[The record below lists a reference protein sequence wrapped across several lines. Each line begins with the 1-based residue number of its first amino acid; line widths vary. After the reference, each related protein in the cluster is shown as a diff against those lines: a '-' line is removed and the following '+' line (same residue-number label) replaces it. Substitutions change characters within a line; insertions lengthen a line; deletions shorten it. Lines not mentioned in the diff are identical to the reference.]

1 MRFIFSNDGRK
12 FFISS
17 YLQRKPY
24 ICTYNMK
31 ELAYLNKYFIK
42 YKWRLIPGV
51 IFVIISNYFGILP
64 AKVIREA
71 FDLVK
76 ENIDLYRLYDGFDR
90 QDLIYK
96 VFGSS
101 LLFFGIVVL
110 VLSLLRGIFLFLM
123 RQSIILISRHI
134 EYDLKN
140 EIYQHYQALDF
151 SFYRKNN
158 TGDLMN
164 RATEDVNQVRNYL
177 GPAIMYA
184 INTVTLA
191 VMVIYA
197 MYDVNPTLATYALLP
212 IPIISVLILFVNRV
226 INQRSTRIQ
235 AQLSKLSN
243 FVQETFSGIRVVKT
257 YSKELDKMQV
267 FAEESNVYRNTSLD
281 LVKIQAIFFPLIIFL
296 VGFSTI
302 ITVYIG
308 GIEVNKGTIT
318 AGNIAEFIMYVNQ
331 LTFPAMALAWVTSLI
346 QRAAASQKRINEFLK
361 TTSEIKN
368 GSLTQTLEGDIKL
381 QNVSFTYPET
391 GIQALKNINL
401 HIKTG
406 QSLAIIGR
414 TGSGK
419 STLANLLLRMYD
431 CDSGTIKYDDK
442 NIQAY
447 DYKSLREQ
455 IGFVPQQVFLFSDTI
470 ANNIA
475 FGLDELDQDKV
486 ENAAKQAVVYDNIK
500 GFEDG
505 FQTHIGER
513 GITLS
518 GGQKQ
523 RVSIARALIKDPQIL
538 IFDDCLSAV
547 DTKTEEEILSN
558 LSVIMKNKTS
568 IFIAHRISTIKN
580 ADHIIV
586 LDDGRIIEEGTHQE
600 LLDMKGEY
608 ADLYQSQ
615 LLQGQEID

>member
-1 MRFIFSNDGRK
+1 
-12 FFISS
+12 
-17 YLQRKPY
+17 
-24 ICTYNMK
+24 MK
-31 ELAYLNKYFIK
+31 DLAYLNKYFLK

-76 ENIDLYRLYDGFDR
+76 ENIDLYKLYNGFDN
-90 QDLIYK
+90 QQSIYSI
-96 VFGSS
+96 FGKS
-101 LLFFGIVVL
+101 LLYFGALVL
-110 VLSLLRGIFLFLM
+110 VLALIRGIFLFLM
-123 RQSIILISRHI
+123 RQSIILISRYI

-151 SFYRKNN
+151 SFFRKNN

-177 GPAIMYA
+177 GPAIMYT
-184 INTVTLA
+184 INTVTLSI
-191 VMVIYA
+191 MIIYA

-212 IPIISVLILFVNRV
+212 IPIIMVIILFINKV

-243 FVQETFSGIRVVKT
+243 FVQETFSGIRVIKT
-257 YSKELDKMQV
+257 YTQETGKIDEFKKES
-267 FAEESNVYRNTSLD
+267 EVYRNTTLD
-281 LVKIQAIFFPLIIFL
+281 LVRVQAIFFPLIIFL

-302 ITVYIG
+302 ITVYVG
-308 GIEVNKGTIT
+308 GLEVNKGTIT
-318 AGNIAEFIMYVNQ
+318 AGNIAEFIIYVNQ
-331 LTFPAMALAWVTSLI
+331 LTFPALALAWVTSLI
-346 QRAAASQKRINEFLK
+346 QRAAASQKRINEFLNTK
-361 TTSEIKN
+361 SEIVN
-368 GSLTQTLEGDIKL
+368 GSVVKDIVGNIELK
-381 QNVSFTYPET
+381 NVSFTYPET
-391 GIQALKNINL
+391 GIKALDNINL
-401 HIKTG
+401 TIPAG
-406 QSLAIIGR
+406 QTVAIIGK

-431 CDSGTIKYDDK
+431 VDSGGISYQGTDIKD
-442 NIQAY
+442 Y
-447 DYKSLREQ
+447 DYISLREQ
-455 IGFVPQQVFLFSDTI
+455 IGFVPQNVFLFSDTI

-475 FGLDELDQDKV
+475 FGLDKYTIEQV
-486 ENAAKQAVVYDNIK
+486 EWAAKQAAVYENIM
-500 GFEDG
+500 GFEEG
-505 FQTHIGER
+505 FYTHIGER

-523 RVSIARALIKDPQIL
+523 RVSIARALIKNPNFL

-547 DTKTEEEILSN
+547 DTKTEEEILHN
-558 LSVIMKNKTS
+558 LSKIMKDKTS

-586 LDDGRIIEEGTHQE
+586 LDNGKVIEEGNHE
-600 LLDMKGEY
+600 SLLALNGEY
-608 ADLYQSQ
+608 ADLYDKQ
-615 LLQGQEID
+615 LLQAQE

>member
-1 MRFIFSNDGRK
+1 
-12 FFISS
+12 
-17 YLQRKPY
+17 
-24 ICTYNMK
+24 MK
-31 ELAYLNKYFIK
+31 ELAYLNKYFYK
-42 YKWRLIPGV
+42 YRWGLIPGV

-76 ENIDLYRLYDGFDR
+76 ENIDLYRLYAGFDR
-90 QDLIYK
+90 QDLIYQ

-101 LLFFGIVVL
+101 LLFFGAIVL
-110 VLSLLRGIFLFLM
+110 ALALLRGIFLFLM

-140 EIYQHYQALDF
+140 EIYQHYQELDF
-151 SFYRKNN
+151 SFFRENN

-184 INTVTLA
+184 INTVALSI
-191 VMVIYA
+191 MIIYA
-197 MYDVNPTLATYALLP
+197 MYAVNPTLATYSLIP
-212 IPIISVLILFVNRV
+212 IPIIAVIILFVNKV
-226 INQRSTRIQ
+226 INRRSTRIQ
-235 AQLSKLSN
+235 AQLSKLSS
-243 FVQETFSGIRVVKT
+243 FVQETFSGIRVIKAYT
-257 YSKELDKMQV
+257 REEEKMNE
-267 FAEESNVYRNTSLD
+267 FSRESNYYRETALD
-281 LVKIQAIFFPLIIFL
+281 LVRVQAIFFPLIVFL

-302 ITVYIG
+302 LTVYVG
-308 GIEVNKGTIT
+308 GIEVKKGTIT
-318 AGNIAEFIMYVNQ
+318 AGNIAEFIIYVNQ

-361 TTSEIKN
+361 TKPEIVN
-368 GSLTQTLEGDIKL
+368 GSVQKVISGDITL
-381 QNVSFTYPET
+381 SNVSFTYPDT
-391 GIQALKNINL
+391 GIKALDNINL
-401 HIKTG
+401 HIPAGST
-406 QSLAIIGR
+406 LAIIGK

-419 STLANLLLRMYD
+419 TTLANLLLRMYD
-431 CDSGTIKYDDK
+431 TDEGTIHVDNVPLQSYDFHH
-442 NIQAY
+442 
-447 DYKSLREQ
+447 LRQQ

-470 ANNIA
+470 ANNIS
-475 FGLDELDQDKV
+475 FGLDHLEMSRV
-486 ENAAKQAVVYDNIK
+486 EQAAKDAAVYDNIVA
-500 GFEDG
+500 FEEG

-547 DTKTEEEILSN
+547 DTKTEEAILSN
-558 LSVIMKNKTS
+558 LGRIMKNKTTV
-568 IFIAHRISTIKN
+568 FIAHRVSTIKN

-586 LDDGRIIEEGTHQE
+586 LDDGRIIEEGTHEQ
-600 LLDMKGEY
+600 LLNLKGEY
-608 ADLYQSQ
+608 AELHESQ
-615 LLQGQEID
+615 LLQTME

>member
-1 MRFIFSNDGRK
+1 
-12 FFISS
+12 
-17 YLQRKPY
+17 
-24 ICTYNMK
+24 MK
-31 ELAYLNKYFIK
+31 ELAYLNKYFYK

-51 IFVIISNYFGILP
+51 IFVIISNYFAILP

-76 ENIDLYRLYDGFDR
+76 ENIDLYRLYDGFER
-90 QDLIYK
+90 QDLIYN

-101 LLFFGIVVL
+101 LLFFGAIV
-110 VLSLLRGIFLFLM
+110 LLLALIRGLFLFLM

-140 EIYQHYQALDF
+140 EIYNHYQELDF
-151 SFYRKNN
+151 SFFRKNN

-184 INTVTLA
+184 INTVALSLL
-191 VMVIYA
+191 VIYA
-197 MYDVNPTLATYALLP
+197 MYDVNPRLATYSLLP
-212 IPIISVLILFVNRV
+212 IPIIAVIILF
-226 INQRSTRIQ
+226 INKIINKRSTRIQ
-235 AQLSKLSN
+235 AQLSKLSS
-243 FVQETFSGIRVVKT
+243 FVQETFSGIRVIKT
-257 YSKELDKMQV
+257 YAREQEKMGE
-267 FAEESNVYRNTSLD
+267 FAHESNHYRDTSLD
-281 LVKIQAIFFPLIIFL
+281 LVRVQAIFFPLIIFL
-296 VGFSTI
+296 IGFSTI

-318 AGNIAEFIMYVNQ
+318 AGNIAEFIIYVSQ

-361 TTSEIKN
+361 TKSQIHN
-368 GSLTQTLEGDIKL
+368 GTITHHVEGDINL
-381 QNVSFTYPET
+381 SHVSFTYPET
-391 GIQALKNINL
+391 GIKALDNVNI
-401 HIKTG
+401 HVPKGST
-406 QSLAIIGR
+406 LAIIGK

-419 STLANLLLRMYD
+419 TTLANLLLR
-431 CDSGTIKYDDK
+431 
-442 NIQAY
+442 AY
-447 DYKSLREQ
+447 DVDEGSIHIDQIPLKDYDFGALRQ
-455 IGFVPQQVFLFSDTI
+455 QMGFVPQQVFLFSDTI

-475 FGLDELDQDKV
+475 FGLDHVDIDKI
-486 ENAAKQAVVYDNIK
+486 EQAAKDAVVYDNIAA
-500 GFEDG
+500 FEHG

-513 GITLS
+513 GVTLS

-523 RVSIARALIKDPQIL
+523 RVSIARALIKDPKIL

-547 DTKTEEEILSN
+547 DTKTEEQILRN
-558 LSVIMKNKTS
+558 LARIMKNKTS

-586 LDDGRIIEEGTHQE
+586 LDNGKIIEQGTHDQ
-600 LLDMKGEY
+600 LLAQNGEY
-608 ADLYQSQ
+608 ATLYESQ
-615 LLQGQEID
+615 LLQSIE

>member
-1 MRFIFSNDGRK
+1 
-12 FFISS
+12 
-17 YLQRKPY
+17 
-24 ICTYNMK
+24 MK
-31 ELAYLNKYFIK
+31 DLAYLNKYFLK

-76 ENIDLYRLYDGFDR
+76 ENIDLYKLYNGFDN
-90 QDLIYK
+90 QQSIYN
-96 VFGSS
+96 VFGKS
-101 LLFFGIVVL
+101 LLYFGAL
-110 VLSLLRGIFLFLM
+110 VLILALIRGIFLFLM
-123 RQSIILISRHI
+123 RQSIILISRYI

-151 SFYRKNN
+151 SFFRKNN

-184 INTVTLA
+184 INTVTLSI
-191 VMVIYA
+191 MIIYA
-197 MYDVNPTLATYALLP
+197 MYDVNATLATYALLP
-212 IPIISVLILFVNRV
+212 IPIIMVIIMFINKV

-243 FVQETFSGIRVVKT
+243 FVQETFSGIRVIKT
-257 YSKELDKMQV
+257 YTQETSKIDEFKK
-267 FAEESNVYRNTSLD
+267 ESEVYKNTTLD
-281 LVKIQAIFFPLIIFL
+281 LVRVQAIFFPLIVFL

-302 ITVYIG
+302 ITVYVG
-308 GIEVNKGTIT
+308 GLEVNKGTIT
-318 AGNIAEFIMYVNQ
+318 AGNIAEFIIYVNQ
-331 LTFPAMALAWVTSLI
+331 LTFPALALAWVTSLI
-346 QRAAASQKRINEFLK
+346 QRAAASQKRINEFLNTK
-361 TTSEIKN
+361 SEIVN
-368 GSLTQTLEGDIKL
+368 GSIVKDLVGNIELK
-381 QNVSFTYPET
+381 NVSFTYPET
-391 GIQALKNINL
+391 GIKALDNINL
-401 HIKTG
+401 TIPAG
-406 QSLAIIGR
+406 QTVAIIGK

-431 CDSGTIKYDDK
+431 VDSGSISYQGTDIKD
-442 NIQAY
+442 Y
-447 DYKSLREQ
+447 DYISLREQ
-455 IGFVPQQVFLFSDTI
+455 IGFVPQNVFLFSDTI

-475 FGLDELDQDKV
+475 FGLDKYTTEQV
-486 ENAAKQAVVYDNIK
+486 EWAAKQAAVYENIM
-500 GFEDG
+500 GFEEG

-523 RVSIARALIKDPQIL
+523 RVSIARALIKNPNFL

-547 DTKTEEEILSN
+547 DTKTEEEILHN
-558 LSVIMKNKTS
+558 LSKIMKDKTS

-586 LDDGRIIEEGTHQE
+586 LDNGKVIEEGNHDS
-600 LLDMKGEY
+600 LLALNGEY
-608 ADLYQSQ
+608 ADLYDKQ
-615 LLQGQEID
+615 LLQAQE

>member
-1 MRFIFSNDGRK
+1 
-12 FFISS
+12 
-17 YLQRKPY
+17 
-24 ICTYNMK
+24 MK
-31 ELAYLNKYFIK
+31 ELSYLNKYFYK

-76 ENIDLYRLYDGFDR
+76 ENIDLYRLYDGFER
-90 QDLIYK
+90 QSLIYQ

-101 LLFFGIVVL
+101 LLFFGVVVL
-110 VLSLLRGIFLFLM
+110 ILALLRGIFLFLM

-140 EIYQHYQALDF
+140 EIYNHYQELDF
-151 SFYRKNN
+151 SFFRKNN

-184 INTVTLA
+184 INTVTLS
-191 VMVIYA
+191 VMIIYA

-212 IPIISVLILFVNRV
+212 IPVISLIILMVNRI
-226 INQRSTRIQ
+226 INNRSTKIQ
-235 AQLSKLSN
+235 AQLSKLSS
-243 FVQETFSGIRVVKT
+243 FVQETFSGIRVIKT
-257 YSKELDKMQV
+257 YVREEQKMAE
-267 FAEESNVYRNTSLD
+267 FAHESNVYRNSSLD
-281 LVKIQAIFFPLIIFL
+281 LVKVQAIFFPLIIFL

-346 QRAAASQKRINEFLK
+346 QRAAASQKRINEFLNTK
-361 TTSEIKN
+361 PEIISGKITEQLAGNICIKN
-368 GSLTQTLEGDIKL
+368 L
-381 QNVSFTYPET
+381 SFRYPET
-391 GIQALKNINL
+391 GIQALKNINID
-401 HIKTG
+401 IKAG
-406 QSLAIIGR
+406 QTLAIIGK

-431 CDSGTIKYDDK
+431 ADQGQIIFDGNNIKDL
-442 NIQAY
+442 NI
-447 DYKSLREQ
+447 KTLRHQ

-475 FGLDELDQDKV
+475 FGLDTCEINKV
-486 ENAAKQAVVYDNIK
+486 EAAAKDAAVHENIVA
-500 GFEDG
+500 FEEG

-513 GITLS
+513 GLTLS

-523 RVSIARALIKDPQIL
+523 RLSIARALVKDPQIL

-547 DTKTEEEILSN
+547 DTKTEEEILHN
-558 LSVIMKNKTS
+558 LGRIMQNKTT

-586 LDDGRIIEEGTHQE
+586 LENGEIIEEGNHNS
-600 LLDMKGEY
+600 LLAANGEY
-608 ADLYQSQ
+608 AELYEKQ
-615 LLQGQEID
+615 LLQSTE